1 MKEKRNFSKRGTE
14 DYNWVTSLFQAF
26 VRTFILYPFFIL
38 FYKVKVEGFKNIPH
52 DRPILV
58 AANHLSYLD
67 PPLIAAVMKR
77 NLAYM
82 AKKELFEVPVLSFL
96 IWHLGAF
103 AVNREKLEVSTIKTA
118 KAVLSN
124 KHWTMALFPQG
135 KRVRNG
141 CLGHVSKG
149 FASLA
154 KISKTDILPI
164 GLTGI
169 QNTAKWPFQGN
180 ATVRIGTPISYDLE
194 IEEIEKQW
202 SEQICKL
209 AELKPVE
216 NPEELNTPPVPANV

>member
-38 FYKVKVEGFKNIPH
+38 FYKVKVEGFKNIPQ

-96 IWHLGAF
+96 IWHP
-103 AVNREKLEVSTIKTA
+103 RSIC
-118 KAVLSN
+118 
-124 KHWTMALFPQG
+124 
-135 KRVRNG
+135 R
-141 CLGHVSKG
+141 
-149 FASLA
+149 
-154 KISKTDILPI
+154 
-164 GLTGI
+164 
-169 QNTAKWPFQGN
+169 
-180 ATVRIGTPISYDLE
+180 
-194 IEEIEKQW
+194 KQR
-202 SEQICKL
+202 
-209 AELKPVE
+209 
-216 NPEELNTPPVPANV
+216 